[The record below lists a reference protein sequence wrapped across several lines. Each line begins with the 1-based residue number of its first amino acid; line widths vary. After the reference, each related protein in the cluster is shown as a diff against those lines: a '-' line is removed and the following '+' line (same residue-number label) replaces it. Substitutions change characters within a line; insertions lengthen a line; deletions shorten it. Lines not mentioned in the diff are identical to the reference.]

1 MAKLF
6 IATPMYGGQCAG
18 HYTQSILQLQGLCQQ
33 SRIDMAVSFM
43 FNESLITRAR
53 NSLAHGFLKSGFTHL
68 MFIDADIRFNPNDV
82 IAMLLADKEVIAGI
96 YPKKEIN
103 WDMVKQAVEA
113 GIPVDQL
120 KYYSGTHVVNLADRS
135 GYAEFEVSTPS
146 EILNAGTGFMLI
158 KREVFEKL
166 NQHPAVK
173 PFSNDIGLPKE
184 LDPHMKTYF
193 DTAVRE
199 GRYYSEDWTFC
210 ENWRDLGGQIWVDR
224 RILLRHVGTYTFD
237 FNTHEKLYHD
247 LHELYVNNGL
257 PRTMPPPQMPAQ
269 LSQQPTPHQLA
280 AEPAPKVET
289 KVLASSKGKGKKE
302 AKAA

>member
-166 NQHPAVK
+166 SPLVPTYVNNATDLSGKLGAEEIKEFFTTSIEPETQH
-173 PFSNDIGLPKE
+173 L
-184 LDPHMKTYF
+184 L
-193 DTAVRE
+193 
-199 GRYYSEDWTFC
+199 SEDYHFC
-210 ENWRDLGGQIWVDR
+210 RIWREAGGKIFAAPWAQLG
-224 RILLRHVGTYTFD
+224 HVGTYLFD
-237 FNTHEKLYHD
+237 GSLAPAFPEK
-247 LHELYVNNGL
+247 
-257 PRTMPPPQMPAQ
+257 A
-269 LSQQPTPHQLA
+269 
-280 AEPAPKVET
+280 
-289 KVLASSKGKGKKE
+289 
-302 AKAA
+302 

>member
-166 NQHPAVK
+166 SPLVPTYVNNATDLSGKLGAEEIKEFFTTSIEPETQH
-173 PFSNDIGLPKE
+173 L
-184 LDPHMKTYF
+184 L
-193 DTAVRE
+193 
-199 GRYYSEDWTFC
+199 SEDYHFC
-210 ENWRDLGGQIWVDR
+210 RIWREAGGKIYAAPWAQLG
-224 RILLRHVGTYTFD
+224 HVGTYLFD
-237 FNTHEKLYHD
+237 GSLAPAFPEK
-247 LHELYVNNGL
+247 
-257 PRTMPPPQMPAQ
+257 A
-269 LSQQPTPHQLA
+269 
-280 AEPAPKVET
+280 
-289 KVLASSKGKGKKE
+289 
-302 AKAA
+302 

>member
-6 IATPMYGGQCAG
+6 IASPMYAGMCTG

-166 NQHPAVK
+166 SPLVPTYVNNATDLSGKLGAEEIKEFFTTSIEPETQH
-173 PFSNDIGLPKE
+173 L
-184 LDPHMKTYF
+184 L
-193 DTAVRE
+193 
-199 GRYYSEDWTFC
+199 SEDYHFC
-210 ENWRDLGGQIWVDR
+210 RIWREAGGKIYAAPWAQLG
-224 RILLRHVGTYTFD
+224 HVGTYLFD
-237 FNTHEKLYHD
+237 GSLAPAFPEK
-247 LHELYVNNGL
+247 
-257 PRTMPPPQMPAQ
+257 A
-269 LSQQPTPHQLA
+269 
-280 AEPAPKVET
+280 
-289 KVLASSKGKGKKE
+289 
-302 AKAA
+302 

>member
-82 IAMLLADKEVIAGI
+82 IAMLLPDKEVIAGI

-166 NQHPAVK
+166 SPLVPTYVNNATDLSGKLGAEEIKEFFTTSIEPETQH
-173 PFSNDIGLPKE
+173 L
-184 LDPHMKTYF
+184 L
-193 DTAVRE
+193 
-199 GRYYSEDWTFC
+199 SEDYHFC
-210 ENWRDLGGQIWVDR
+210 RIWREAGGKIYAAPWAQLG
-224 RILLRHVGTYTFD
+224 HVGTYLFD
-237 FNTHEKLYHD
+237 GSLAPAFPEK
-247 LHELYVNNGL
+247 
-257 PRTMPPPQMPAQ
+257 A
-269 LSQQPTPHQLA
+269 
-280 AEPAPKVET
+280 
-289 KVLASSKGKGKKE
+289 
-302 AKAA
+302 